1 MDFRAGREENLRR
14 WFCAFGR
21 KQENKHW
28 HWAGIVTSMTD
39 IMTLPLM
46 LVLCLQQCVSL
57 GYHLTKVVATESF
70 WSKGTQ
76 GLTQFFLLRVKRTL
90 NSDLLFFAQ
99 SDLLKIQEQRFM
111 GGRMDVTGWPPE
123 QREDVLPW
131 QWWVV
136 PRGTAQAAS
145 PGRWKSLFLWLNRHC
160 FSYNQLPA

>member
-28 HWAGIVTSMTD
+28 LWAGIVTSMTD

-76 GLTQFFLLRVKRTL
+76 GLTQFFLLRVKRML
-90 NSDLLFFAQ
+90 NSDLLFCPVRSAKNPRAEIHGWKNGC
-99 SDLLKIQEQRFM
+99 DWMTPRAE
-111 GGRMDVTGWPPE
+111 GRCPALAMTG
-123 QREDVLPW
+123 RAS
-131 QWWVV
+131 
-136 PRGTAQAAS
+136 GHS
-145 PGRWKSLFLWLNRHC
+145 PGGLSRSLEIPFPMA
-160 FSYNQLPA
+160 Q